1 VPRSP
6 LELHSAT
13 PRELQARI
21 EAERRGM
28 PYLLYRDGGGAQA
41 IVALDDLGD
50 RLTIG
55 RRTGN
60 DIVLAWDSEVSR
72 VHAALERAGP
82 DWLIA
87 DDGLS
92 HNGTTV
98 NGERVT
104 ARRRLRDGDVIAVGG
119 TTLAFV
125 APGGESSASTATARH
140 PHPGAALTPAQL
152 RLLVALCR
160 PYARGAYTTPA
171 TNQEIADELA
181 LSVDTVKAG
190 LRALFAIFGVDELRQ
205 NRKRAA
211 LAEAALRT
219 GAVTRRDL

>member
-1 VPRSP
+1 MSRSP

-21 EAERRGM
+21 EAERRGT
-28 PYLLYRDGGGAQA
+28 PYLVYRDGDGAQT
-41 IVALDDLGD
+41 IVALGELGE

-55 RRTGN
+55 RRAGN
-60 DIVLAWDSEVSR
+60 DIVLAWDAEVSR
-72 VHAALERAGP
+72 VHAALERIGP

-98 NGERVT
+98 NGQRVT
-104 ARRRLRDGDVIAVGG
+104 SRRRLRDGDVIAVGG
-119 TTLAFV
+119 VTLAFV
-125 APGGESSASTATARH
+125 APGRESSASTATGRH
-140 PHPGAALTPAQL
+140 QHPGAAVTPAQQ
-152 RLLVALCR
+152 RMLVALCR
-160 PYARGAYTTPA
+160 PYARGQYATPA
-171 TNQEIADELA
+171 TNREIADELV
-181 LSVDTVKAG
+181 LSVETVKAG
-190 LRALFAIFGVDELRQ
+190 LRSLFALFGVDDLPQ

>member
-1 VPRSP
+1 VGRSP

-21 EAERRGM
+21 EAERRRT
-28 PYLLYRDGGGAQA
+28 PYLLFRDGGGAQT
-41 IVALDDLGD
+41 IVALDELGE

-55 RRTGN
+55 RRVGN

-72 VHAALERAGP
+72 IHAALERIGA
-82 DWLIA
+82 DWLLA

-92 HNGTTV
+92 HNGTWV
-98 NGERVT
+98 NGDRVT
-104 ARRRLRDGDVIAVGG
+104 SRRRLRDGDVIAVGG

-125 APGGESSASTATARH
+125 APAGEPSEPTATAQGAQ
-140 PHPGAALTPAQL
+140 PGSSLTAAQR

-160 PYARGAYTTPA
+160 PYASGPYATPA
-171 TNQEIADELA
+171 SNREIADELVV
-181 LSVDTVKAG
+181 SVDTVKAG
-190 LRALFAIFGVDELRQ
+190 LRTLFALFAVDDLPQ

-211 LAEAALRT
+211 LAEAALRS
-219 GAVTRRDL
+219 GAVARRDL

>member
-1 VPRSP
+1 MSRSP

-21 EAERRGM
+21 EAERRGA
-28 PYLLYRDGGGAQA
+28 PYLVYRDGDGTQT
-41 IVALDDLGD
+41 IVALDDLGE

-55 RRTGN
+55 RRAGN

-72 VHAALERAGP
+72 VHAALERVGL

-92 HNGTTV
+92 RNGTTV
-98 NGERVT
+98 NGDRVR
-104 ARRRLRDGDVIAVGG
+104 ARRRLRDGDTIAIGG

-125 APGGESSASTATARH
+125 APGGESSASTATARD
-140 PHPGAALTPAQL
+140 PHPARALSPAQQRML
-152 RLLVALCR
+152 AALCR
-160 PYARGAYTTPA
+160 PYAHGPYATPA
-171 TNQEIADELA
+171 TNQEIADELV

-190 LRALFAIFGVDELRQ
+190 LRTLFAIFGVDDLPQ

-219 GAVTRRDL
+219 GAVSRRDL